1 MDTANEVIW
10 FDPWGDCRHIWPS
23 VNKFAGG
30 HLPAQSLADSRT
42 SEEMDRILKI
52 EHVQVLLPKVG
63 LKPPYIQYFCFKIYE
78 PL

>member
-30 HLPAQSLADSRT
+30 HLPAQSLALHKD
-42 SEEMDRILKI
+42 
-52 EHVQVLLPKVG
+52 LLRNG
-63 LKPPYIQYFCFKIYE
+63 QSTQNE
-78 PL
+78 PLS

>member
-30 HLPAQSLADSRT
+30 HLPAQSLAYPRT
-42 SEEMDRILKI
+42 SEEMDRLLKI
-52 EHVQVLLPKVG
+52 EHV
-63 LKPPYIQYFCFKIYE
+63 
-78 PL
+78 

>member
-30 HLPAQSLADSRT
+30 HLPAQSLAYPRT
-42 SEEMDRILKI
+42 SEEMDRLLKI
-52 EHVQVLLPKVG
+52 EHVQVGGTQTPLYPIFLLQN
-63 LKPPYIQYFCFKIYE
+63 L
-78 PL
+78 